1 MSTAAGTRPQMSA
14 VQLKGQITT
23 LLDTLPAPTPYGV
36 ATVFDFVQFLT
47 ERERQTAW
55 MSAQSQSAAYQE
67 WLGRDNDVYDEV
79 FADVASARCTL

>member
-1 MSTAAGTRPQMSA
+1 MSA

-23 LLDTLPAPTPYGV
+23 LLNTLPAPKL

-47 ERERQTAW
+47 ERELQTAW

-67 WLGRDNDVYDEV
+67 WLGSDNDVYDEV
-79 FADVASARCTL
+79 FADAVPTR